1 MKDNRK
7 KSKFISMMGVIL
19 LMAMIMATGV
29 GAAPIT
35 QTIPLGPNGAETVRS
50 ATRSG
55 NYSYVTVKCTAVYPI
70 EDGSYDNYNKMRAQV
85 LFVDRTAMSDQ
96 EIIYEGQTATKLE
109 LYDGLLTRTNIQ
121 FIFKAYNLES
131 ARADVTYDP
140 K

>member
-7 KSKFISMMGVIL
+7 KSKFISVMGVIL
-19 LMAMIMATGV
+19 LIVMIMATGV

-35 QTIPLGPNGAETVRS
+35 QTIPLGPNRAETARS

-55 NYSYVTVKCTAVYPI
+55 DYSYVTVRCTAVYPT
-70 EDGSYDNYNKMRAQV
+70 EVDSYDKYNKMRAQV
-85 LFVDRTAMSDQ
+85 LFVDRSEMSDQ
-96 EIIYEGQTATKLE
+96 EIIYEGRAAE
-109 LYDGLLTRTNIQ
+109 RIDLYEGTLTRKSIQ